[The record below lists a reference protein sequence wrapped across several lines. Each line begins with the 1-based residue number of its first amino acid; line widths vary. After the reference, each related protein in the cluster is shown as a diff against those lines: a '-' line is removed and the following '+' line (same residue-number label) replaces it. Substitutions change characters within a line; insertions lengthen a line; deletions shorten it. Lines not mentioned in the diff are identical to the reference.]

1 MSIKGETIEV
11 QCYHIVEQKL
21 ERKNET
27 TEKRKET
34 RQLIRNLSQVTSF
47 FILTIL
53 TFYGLIKLRSGSGC
67 EF

>member
-1 MSIKGETIEV
+1 MPVKGETNEV
-11 QCYHIVEQKL
+11 QCYHTVEQKM
-21 ERKNET
+21 ERNNET

-53 TFYGLIKLRSGSGC
+53 TFFGLIISRSGSGY

>member
-1 MSIKGETIEV
+1 M
-11 QCYHIVEQKL
+11 

-47 FILTIL
+47 SILTIL
-53 TFYGLIKLRSGSGC
+53 TFFGLIISRSGSGC